1 MSDSEMAPETPPAG
15 SSQQLPQAQSGLV
28 QHLPDGQD
36 NAFWKLVTTGTV
48 ADNWKVWKQMWSNYM
63 VIAQLQMKSS
73 AYKVALFLHCIGI
86 DVLKIFNG
94 FRFDSPDNKNDLA
107 KIIQKFDKFTIGELN
122 ETFKRY
128 TFNSRN
134 PQENKSI
141 DAYVTI
147 LAHLQKHLIFVTACV
162 I

>member
-1 MSDSEMAPETPPAG
+1 
-15 SSQQLPQAQSGLV
+15 
-28 QHLPDGQD
+28 
-36 NAFWKLVTTGTV
+36 
-48 ADNWKVWKQMWSNYM
+48 M
-63 VIAQLQMKSS
+63 VIAQLEMKSS

-94 FRFDSPDNKNDLA
+94 FRFESPDNKNDLA
-107 KIIQKFDKFTIGELN
+107 KIIQKFDEFTIGELN

-134 PQENKSI
+134 PRENKSI

-147 LAHLQKHLIFVTACV
+147 LCTLAKTCNFCDCMRDLITALANDFYMNRVLLC
-162 I
+162 